1 MQSVWRAS
9 YTLYSTQMAYL
20 SSFVFSKNSA
30 VYPADQRDLR
40 LYKATE
46 RSPQLAKWRLNNAS
60 FHAAEWSSVSRKL
73 STNKPL
79 LEARERKASRPWTN
93 GYFNVRKDGQSF
105 HRGCTTKTR
114 GATGFRAR
122 MILWR
127 LALLS
132 VIALLLCYRAQC

>member
-1 MQSVWRAS
+1 MEGI
-9 YTLYSTQMAYL
+9 LYVILDAKAIFVFFCILEIL
-20 SSFVFSKNSA
+20 SSLSGG
-30 VYPADQRDLR
+30 PAQLAALPGVQKIPTTHRR
-40 LYKATE
+40 
-46 RSPQLAKWRLNNAS
+46 LAKWRLNNAS

-93 GYFNVRKDGQSF
+93 GYFNVREDGQSF

-122 MILWR
+122 MLIWR

-132 VIALLLCYRAQC
+132 VIALLLCYRAQF

>member
-1 MQSVWRAS
+1 VESILYVIFDANGVSVFFCISEKLSRLSCGPAR
-9 YTLYSTQMAYL
+9 LAALQGNQKISTTH
-20 SSFVFSKNSA
+20 
-30 VYPADQRDLR
+30 RR
-40 LYKATE
+40 
-46 RSPQLAKWRLNNAS
+46 LAKWRLNNAS

-93 GYFNVRKDGQSF
+93 GYFNVREDGQSI

-122 MILWR
+122 MFLWR
-127 LALLS
+127 LALLA